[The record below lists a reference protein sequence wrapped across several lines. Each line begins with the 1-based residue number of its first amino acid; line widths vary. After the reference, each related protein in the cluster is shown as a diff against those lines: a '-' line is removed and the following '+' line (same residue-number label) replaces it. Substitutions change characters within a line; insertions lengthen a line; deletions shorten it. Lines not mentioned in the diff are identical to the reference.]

1 MRKNVIFRWYRE
13 NDYKQVEDLAF
24 QLTKLFG
31 DPFDPRW
38 FELYMGKRLMDNV
51 SGCYV
56 AVLGDE
62 VIGIIFCDI
71 LRDPTGSQYGYIS
84 NMMIKSEYRGQ
95 GIGDRLLNEAKQYL
109 TIAGVP
115 RIWANVRD
123 ETEEMVHLFEKNGF
137 SKKFST
143 FETRTKN

>member
-13 NDYKQVEDLAF
+13 TDYQQVEDLAR
-24 QLTKLFG
+24 QLTSLFS
-31 DPFDPRW
+31 DPFDERW
-38 FELYMGKRLMDNV
+38 FELYMGKRLMDPV

-56 AVLGDE
+56 SVLGDE

-143 FETRTKN
+143 FELRAP